1 MSNVG
6 GGAATNS
13 GIDFQQRVAAFFVL
27 SMGLNLDCSNLLEN
41 EDAKYIK
48 KVSFETKDEID
59 DIVLTHSTAQTF
71 LQVKRKLSLS
81 DRVNS
86 DFFKTIDQFIRQ
98 YNKNQNL
105 KNKFVILTSPDSSRK
120 IINELRK
127 ITVSL
132 RLDNNFL
139 ELNTLSSSEKNTYK
153 IFLNCINNSIFNNKI
168 DINKD
173 EIVEIIKNIY
183 IINLDIEEGGNYE
196 KAFLVSIANMLSIKP
211 ILLWGYIISKTLD
224 WSKNRQS
231 ISLGGIND
239 ILKNFL
245 LESSPNIPIE
255 NDLKDF
261 FKVGFDSEN
270 YNIASGREVVIIDSF
285 LEEFDIGLIEFY
297 RFNQDGKKRIKFYEN
312 EIEMGNGSRHKLY
325 GRFSTFIGA
334 ERFIS
339 ENEMLMNKRIM
350 IGPING
356 DYDYDSSPIAVLY
369 SEMVRNKTLENK
381 DSFKCIHCQEI
392 ISSNALYIEVD
403 EIGLPF
409 DAGSIHKECVRVS
422 DRVLGIIKFVGL
434 NDSSQFLEFDYR
446 KWFLNIDK
454 SQAVWGGISTINK
467 KIINICWNPNFSLEN
482 NGNFCIKLYLENDG
496 YLYALERGKVKKFYE
511 QQANGECLKLN
522 QWIQSSKLKGDP
534 LCTSIDGAVF
544 GTYSNLQSN
553 TLTPLDLLECVKFEV
568 VKYTRGISEVYDNVK
583 NFYAPIF
590 YFIDRESGKPL
601 ILNNTIFL
609 LTDPLE
615 LEIYKKNWSLIGI
628 SLKTCK
634 TEIID
639 NDENFDKFMNWIFKN
654 QINVLV
660 NPFFDKQ
667 NRLMKGVIIKDMDL
681 IVSNN
686 LF

>member
-1 MSNVG
+1 M
-6 GGAATNS
+6 
-13 GIDFQQRVAAFFVL
+13 
-27 SMGLNLDCSNLLEN
+27 
-41 EDAKYIK
+41 
-48 KVSFETKDEID
+48 
-59 DIVLTHSTAQTF
+59 
-71 LQVKRKLSLS
+71 
-81 DRVNS
+81 
-86 DFFKTIDQFIRQ
+86 
-98 YNKNQNL
+98 
-105 KNKFVILTSPDSSRK
+105 
-120 IINELRK
+120 
-127 ITVSL
+127 
-132 RLDNNFL
+132 
-139 ELNTLSSSEKNTYK
+139 
-153 IFLNCINNSIFNNKI
+153 
-168 DINKD
+168 
-173 EIVEIIKNIY
+173 
-183 IINLDIEEGGNYE
+183 
-196 KAFLVSIANMLSIKP
+196 
-211 ILLWGYIISKTLD
+211 LWGYIISKTLD

-231 ISLGGIND
+231 ISLEGIND

-245 LESSPNIPIE
+245 LESSSNISIE

-261 FKVGFDSEN
+261 FKVEFDSEK
-270 YNIASGREVVIIDSF
+270 YNIASGREIVIIDSF

-312 EIEMGNGSRHKLY
+312 ELEMGDGSRHKLY

-339 ENEMLMNKRIM
+339 ENEILMNKKIM

-356 DYDYDSSPIAVLY
+356 DYDYDSSSIALLY

-392 ISSNALYIEVD
+392 ISSDTLYIEVD

-409 DAGSIHKECVRVS
+409 DAGSIHKECLRIS
-422 DRVLGIIKFVGL
+422 DRVLGISKFVGVD
-434 NDSSQFLEFDYR
+434 DSSKLLEFDYR
-446 KWFLNIDK
+446 KWFLSIDK
-454 SQAVWGGISTINK
+454 SQAVWNGISKISE

-544 GTYSNLQSN
+544 GTYNNLQNN

-568 VKYTRGISEVYDNVK
+568 VKYTRWISQVYDNFK

-590 YFIDRESGKPL
+590 YFIDKESGKPL

-615 LEIYKKNWSLIGI
+615 LEIYKKNWSLIDI

-634 TEIID
+634 IEIID
-639 NDENFDKFMNWIFKN
+639 NDEKFDKFMNWIFKN

-667 NRLMKGVIIKDMDL
+667 NRLMKGVIIKDMDS

-686 LF
+686 LV